1 MRWIQLFSFFFSIQ
15 YVLHKKM
22 YFTKKKLYFFYQ
34 YNYSLYIR
42 IHIYLWFKHTQNS
55 CPKLASQGVP
65 KLKYKYEKKKWLL
78 SSLVLELKST
88 KKKLEKYYGKIRKTQ
103 ALIVYI
109 VYKHFLSSTKKI
121 RHWCVCVWL
130 CVWGVG
136 AACVCSFLSVYGILV
151 LKSYINYSCIY
162 ILCI

>member
-1 MRWIQLFSFFFSIQ
+1 MKIVWCCNIIGLQGKQIATEMYFNLLFFFLWIFLLFSPYWLCVCVLCECTGVYWCAREVCACGCVLAASLSLSLKLCEEHALNSTLFIFFSIQ

-65 KLKYKYEKKKWLL
+65 KLKYKYEKKKMI
-78 SSLVLELKST
+78 T
-88 KKKLEKYYGKIRKTQ
+88 FFFGFRT
-103 ALIVYI
+103 
-109 VYKHFLSSTKKI
+109 
-121 RHWCVCVWL
+121 
-130 CVWGVG
+130 
-136 AACVCSFLSVYGILV
+136 
-151 LKSYINYSCIY
+151 
-162 ILCI
+162 